1 MACGSCFI
9 LYCFNFS
16 TILPIEG
23 FKLGSEKHTTEV
35 ILKKSGVLQLTS
47 GVEGLALL
55 KTTKV
60 SSFLFHNSDKQ
71 NQLPDVLH
79 ILLLLDKARKPPSFL
94 EFKLLSIKYTKTNLF
109 YRSIYCLCY
118 IYFIF

>member
-9 LYCFNFS
+9 LYCFNFY

-35 ILKKSGVLQLTS
+35 ILKKSGVIRLTS

-60 SSFLFHNSDKQ
+60 SSFLSHNSDKQ

-94 EFKLLSIKYTKTNLF
+94 EFMLLSIKYTKTNLF
-109 YRSIYCLCY
+109 YGSIYCLCY